1 MAYAP
6 ASNLTTTGSLTHL
19 AAVWYNRKALDQLKQ
34 RFRFLIATEPDI
46 LPRRNGKKVQWFRYS
61 LLAANTTPSS
71 EGAVGTGLALTTGT
85 VTATVAEYSDFITIS
100 TFLQETAIDAIVE
113 NASEQLGYRA
123 GLSVDTIVRT
133 EFDTATSAELTTI
146 GANPSVQDI
155 RKAIALLQGANVNPK
170 MGDDYVVITHPY
182 VLYDIKSDN
191 TAGGF
196 IDVVKYAAPDRMLS
210 GEEGRVAGARIFS
223 TTNVKTSGAAPTAL
237 YWMYTVGKGAVG
249 SVDLAGS
256 GPSRVVGEPGA
267 GAFKINVIN
276 GGPQIADPEG
286 MIGAA
291 VSYRYVFVAKI
302 LDTTYRYRMTKC
314 DVSLV

>member
-1 MAYAP
+1 
-6 ASNLTTTGSLTHL
+6 
-19 AAVWYNRKALDQLKQ
+19 VWYNRVALDQLLVK
-34 RFRFLIATEPDI
+34 FRFLLGTEPDV
-46 LPRRNGKKVQWFRYS
+46 LPRRSGKTVQWFRYTP
-61 LLAANTTPSS
+61 LAANTSASS
-71 EGAVGTGLALTTGT
+71 EGAVGTGLALTTTT
-85 VTATVAEYSDFITIS
+85 VSATVAEYSDFISIS
-100 TFLQETAIDAIVE
+100 SLLQETAIDPIVQ

-146 GANPSVQDI
+146 GANPSIQDI
-155 RKAIALLQGANVNPK
+155 RKAIALLQGANVSPK

-196 IDVVKYAAPDRMLS
+196 IDVMKYADPNRMIT
-210 GEEGRVAGARIFS
+210 GEEGRVAGARVFS
-223 TTNVKTSGAAPTAL
+223 TTNVKTSGTAPSAL
-237 YWMYTVGKGAVG
+237 YWMYTIGKGAVG
-249 SVDLAGS
+249 AVDLAGS
-256 GPSRVVGEPGA
+256 GPSKVVGDPSGNK
-267 GAFKINVIN
+267 FKINVIQ

-291 VSYRYVFVAKI
+291 VSYRYCFVAKI